1 MVANLIPQF
10 TFPIRLALRSQQ
22 VAFLFSS
29 YGLTGALA
37 SLGIEVGKRGLGRVG
52 GSKHQP
58 VPFDAVFG
66 KNLANTF
73 VKLGPTFIKLGQIM
87 ASRPDLV
94 GEPVANE
101 LQILF
106 DRVPPI
112 AFSQIQRILRQ
123 EFGKQKIKALIQ
135 SIEPQPLA
143 SASLSQTHRAVLKD
157 GTPIILKI
165 QKVGVS
171 ETVRL
176 DLALLE
182 GMMWPLHLLYPK
194 YHLLQMFVDFKEAT
208 LREIDYREEA
218 KNIDQ
223 FRKNYERLFA
233 PSDVKFP
240 RYFADLTSERVI
252 ALEPM
257 QGKKI
262 QELRRGSTI
271 ARHAAKVSLGAVLEQ
286 IFDHGFFHADPHAG
300 NLFFLEDEGR
310 VGFIDLGL
318 VGQLDPKDKQKF
330 LKVLLAILKRDRKEL
345 AKSLFGMGIPHPK
358 KTNFA
363 DFERSIDELITEV
376 SRQGVDAIR
385 MDQLVNQL
393 LAVCRTHRLEI
404 PNRYLMMIRSCL
416 LIEGVAKSLDPNLS
430 VFKIA
435 TPIVAKSLMKT
446 YNPLL
451 RIRKWF

>member
-1 MVANLIPQF
+1 
-10 TFPIRLALRSQQ
+10 
-22 VAFLFSS
+22 
-29 YGLTGALA
+29 
-37 SLGIEVGKRGLGRVG
+37 
-52 GSKHQP
+52 
-58 VPFDAVFG
+58 
-66 KNLANTF
+66 
-73 VKLGPTFIKLGQIM
+73 M